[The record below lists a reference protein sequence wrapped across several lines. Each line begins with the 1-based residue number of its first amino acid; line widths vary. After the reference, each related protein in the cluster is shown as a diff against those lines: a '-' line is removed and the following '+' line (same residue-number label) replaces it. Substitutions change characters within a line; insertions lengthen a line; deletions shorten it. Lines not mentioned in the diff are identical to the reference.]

1 MAYAQSV
8 AGIGCGMHVEV
19 ICTTAAL
26 WPNPL
31 VHRRHSTK
39 RCAAR
44 RKPDT
49 SARPWRAIQS
59 TPTQSWRA
67 MPSNVPSHVVPYTP
81 RLYPVMTHRMQTHAS
96 SLPAYARSLVVVVVV
111 VALLSVGVVRS
122 GKVRY
127 LAVRATPLTAVCC
140 GRYCTAADSCGR
152 PS

>member
-67 MPSNVPSHVVPYTP
+67 NAIERTQSCRAIYTSIVPSRDSP
-81 RLYPVMTHRMQTHAS
+81 HANARQQPAS
-96 SLPAYARSLVVVVVV
+96 ASLPAYARSLVV
-111 VALLSVGVVRS
+111 ALLSVGVGVVGQARS
-122 GKVRY
+122 GTWQYAR
-127 LAVRATPLTAVCC
+127 LHLLLTYCW
-140 GRYCTAADSCGR
+140 RHCTAAD
-152 PS
+152 